1 MDKLAFYRQSIEDLL
16 TRYQADEKPKQDR
29 ESQLVFDE
37 QRDRYL
43 WLYVGW
49 EGSQRIYF
57 TVVHF
62 DIKDS
67 KIWLQQNATDLNPAE
82 DLVAMGM
89 YRSSRYHIRLTTTV

>member
-1 MDKLAFYRQSIEDLL
+1 MDKLTFYRQSVQDLL
-16 TRYQADEKPKQDR
+16 TRCQADEKPKQDQ

-57 TVVHF
+57 TIVHF
-62 DIKDS
+62 DIKEG

-82 DLVAMGM
+82 DLVA
-89 YRSSRYHIRLTTTV
+89 IFQ